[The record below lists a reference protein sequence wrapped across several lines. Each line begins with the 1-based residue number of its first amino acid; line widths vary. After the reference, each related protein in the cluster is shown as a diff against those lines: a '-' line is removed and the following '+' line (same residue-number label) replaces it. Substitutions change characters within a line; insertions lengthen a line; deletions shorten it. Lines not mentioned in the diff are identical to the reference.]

1 MNDTVQP
8 VVTQRGIR
16 QLAQHSPLYAFENKE
31 QTAQAVDMATQHAP
45 GAANINVALGLSP
58 VHCDTGHWQ
67 ATGQDSIMT

>member
-16 QLAQHSPLYAFENKE
+16 QLAQYSHTGKKE
-31 QTAQAVDMATQHAP
+31 QTAQAVDLTTQSASD
-45 GAANINVALGLSP
+45 AADINVALGLSP